1 MTAPRT
7 PGALPFTVSKYEV
20 LTKVGEGAMGAVYR
34 GRDTVLNRTVA
45 IKLMNA
51 TIAADPGPR
60 ERFLREAQSAGS
72 LQHPNVVTIFDFG
85 EADGHLF
92 IAMEFVEGTDLE
104 TALDSGH
111 FTTIQ
116 SRLDVVIDTLQGL
129 AYAHHHGI
137 IHRDLKPANI
147 RVTTNGRGK
156 LMDFGVAHLQSN
168 KMTQTGFIVGTPH
181 YMAPE
186 YISGQPISTAS
197 DIFSMGVVL
206 YEVLT
211 GQRPFDGDNTQA
223 LLFAVIQH
231 EPPPPS
237 QLVPGLSPALDA
249 IVQRAMAKAPGGR
262 YASAQEMATALMQVR
277 ATMSGAPA
285 FDLSQVGTLSTK
297 VPKAPTPSQ
306 PAPAAPTPS
315 QPAPVV
321 PTPTA
326 GNPVMAPPTPPSG
339 YPAPT
344 QVSPV
349 YGAPP
354 MGTPPQGMPGYP
366 PGYPQGYPPS
376 NPQGVP
382 PGYSA
387 PSYPPGYNAGGYPP
401 PPGYQTPGYGAP
413 AYQTPPHPMQT
424 PVQPT
429 PVVRIERPP
438 RSKDDL
444 DFPRQR
450 SGGGFFRFLLV
461 LLLIGS
467 GYVAYLMNRDQST
480 FEQAFQQ
487 AKGDGLAFYQRAKAL
502 ILAPPPA
509 DSSPV
514 PAANEAPKPAAKPKP
529 AKPKATVSPA
539 AEVPP
544 VDTATVVKIDSQ
556 PPTPPDTLR

>member
-1 MTAPRT
+1 M

-51 TIAADPGPR
+51 TIAADAGPR

-104 TALDSGH
+104 TALDGGY

-116 SRLDVVIDTLQGL
+116 SKLDVLIDTLQGL
-129 AYAHHHGI
+129 AYAHQHGI

-147 RVTTNGRGK
+147 RITTDRRGK
-156 LMDFGVAHLQSN
+156 LMDFGVAHLTSN

-186 YISGQPISTAS
+186 YISGQPISTVS

-237 QLVPGLSPALDA
+237 QLVAGLPPALDR

-262 YASAQEMATALMQVR
+262 YATAQEMAAALMEVR
-277 ATMSGAPA
+277 ATMSGVPA
-285 FDLSQVGTLSTK
+285 FQVTPGGTLSTRAPQ
-297 VPKAPTPSQ
+297 VPTPS
-306 PAPAAPTPS
+306 A
-315 QPAPVV
+315 PAPVV
-321 PTPTA
+321 PTPSA
-326 GNPVMAPPTPPSG
+326 AAPAVAPPTM
-339 YPAPT
+339 
-344 QVSPV
+344 VS
-349 YGAPP
+349 
-354 MGTPPQGMPGYP
+354 PGYP
-366 PGYPQGYPPS
+366 P
-376 NPQGVP
+376 
-382 PGYSA
+382 PGY
-387 PSYPPGYNAGGYPP
+387 P
-401 PPGYQTPGYGAP
+401 PPGYQPPGYPPPGYPPPGYPPVGNPAPGYPPQGYQTPGHGVPGYP
-413 AYQTPPHPMQT
+413 TPPHPMPTPVPAAT

-429 PVVRIERPP
+429 PVVRVERPP
-438 RSKDDL
+438 RRLDDL
-444 DFPRQR
+444 DFPRER
-450 SGGGFFRFLLV
+450 SGGGLFRFLLV
-461 LLLIGS
+461 LLLLGS

-487 AKGDGLAFYQRAKAL
+487 AKGDGLSFYQRAKSL
-502 ILAPPPA
+502 ILAPPS
-509 DSSPV
+509 DSAPV
-514 PAANEAPKPAAKPKP
+514 PAIEKSPKPVAKPKR
-529 AKPKATVSPA
+529 AKPKVGLPVA
-539 AEVPP
+539 APEVVPT
-544 VDTATVVKIDSQ
+544 DSAAVVKPDSQ
-556 PPTPPDTLR
+556 PPTPPDTLRQAAR

>member
-92 IAMEFVEGTDLE
+92 IAMEFVEGSDLE
-104 TALDSGH
+104 MALDSGY
-111 FTTIQ
+111 FKTIQ
-116 SRLDVVIDTLQGL
+116 SKLDVVIDTLQGL
-129 AYAHHHGI
+129 AYAHQHGI

-147 RVTTNGRGK
+147 RITTDGRGK

-186 YISGQPISTAS
+186 YISGQPISPAS
-197 DIFSMGVVL
+197 DVFSMGVVL

-211 GQRPFDGDNTQA
+211 GQRPFDGENTQA

-237 QLVPGLSPALDA
+237 QLATGLSPALDT
-249 IVQRAMAKAPGGR
+249 IVQRAMAKTPRDR
-262 YASAQEMATALMQVR
+262 YGSAQEMATALMEVR
-277 ATMSGAPA
+277 AKMSGAPA
-285 FDLSQVGTLSTK
+285 FHVSQVDTLSTR
-297 VPKAPTPSQ
+297 VPKAPTSSP

-321 PTPTA
+321 PTPSA

-366 PGYPQGYPPS
+366 PGYPPS
-376 NPQGVP
+376 NPQGYP
-382 PGYSA
+382 PGYPA
-387 PSYPPGYNAGGYPP
+387 PGYPPGYNAGGYPP
-401 PPGYQTPGYGAP
+401 HPGYQTPGYGAP

-509 DSSPV
+509 DSSPL
-514 PAANEAPKPAAKPKP
+514 PAVTEAPKPAAKPKP

-544 VDTATVVKIDSQ
+544 VDTATVVKTDSQ

>member
-1 MTAPRT
+1 
-7 PGALPFTVSKYEV
+7 
-20 LTKVGEGAMGAVYR
+20 
-34 GRDTVLNRTVA
+34 
-45 IKLMNA
+45 
-51 TIAADPGPR
+51 
-60 ERFLREAQSAGS
+60 
-72 LQHPNVVTIFDFG
+72 
-85 EADGHLF
+85 
-92 IAMEFVEGTDLE
+92 
-104 TALDSGH
+104 
-111 FTTIQ
+111 
-116 SRLDVVIDTLQGL
+116 
-129 AYAHHHGI
+129 
-137 IHRDLKPANI
+137 
-147 RVTTNGRGK
+147 
-156 LMDFGVAHLQSN
+156 
-168 KMTQTGFIVGTPH
+168 
-181 YMAPE
+181 
-186 YISGQPISTAS
+186 
-197 DIFSMGVVL
+197 
-206 YEVLT
+206 
-211 GQRPFDGDNTQA
+211 
-223 LLFAVIQH
+223 
-231 EPPPPS
+231 
-237 QLVPGLSPALDA
+237 
-249 IVQRAMAKAPGGR
+249 
-262 YASAQEMATALMQVR
+262 
-277 ATMSGAPA
+277 
-285 FDLSQVGTLSTK
+285 
-297 VPKAPTPSQ
+297 
-306 PAPAAPTPS
+306 
-315 QPAPVV
+315 VV

-344 QVSPV
+344 QGSPV
-349 YGAPP
+349 FGAPP

-382 PGYSA
+382 PGYPA

-413 AYQTPPHPMQT
+413 AYQTPPHPMHTPVSAAT

-480 FEQAFQQ
+480 FEQAFLQ

-509 DSSPV
+509 DSSPL
-514 PAANEAPKPAAKPKP
+514 PAVTEAPKPAAKPKP

-544 VDTATVVKIDSQ
+544 VDTATVVKTDSQ